1 MRNEL
6 IKKDFYTTNELAD
19 ILGVSRIS
27 IFYRLRNGSIKGCR
41 MGRNFVIFKKDID
54 IKKVKSMLRK

>member
-6 IKKDFYTTNELAD
+6 VKKDFYTTNELAD
-19 ILGVSRIS
+19 LLGVSRIS
-27 IFYRLRNGSIKGCR
+27 IFYRLQNGSIKGRR

>member
-1 MRNEL
+1 MTNEL
-6 IKKDFYTTNELAD
+6 VKKDFYTTVELAK

-27 IFYRLRNGSIKGCR
+27 IFYRLGNGTIKGCK
-41 MGRNFVIFKKDID
+41 MGRNFVVFKRDID